1 MGQAKADDGSRLA
14 RMPSGIA
21 GLDVVLK
28 GGFLRGGI
36 YIIQG
41 PPGAGKTIFGNQV
54 CYDHV
59 TAGGRALYLTLLAEN
74 HDRMLMHMGGM
85 RFFNPEEIARSLEY
99 ISAFRILEEEG
110 LKGLLTLIRRE
121 IQSRKISVLVI
132 DGLVAAEHSAPSELE
147 FKKFIHGLQTQAVVT
162 ECTIFLLTSGVD
174 AGVSPEHTMVD
185 GLIELSDEQYG
196 WRSVRDLLVR
206 KFRGSS
212 YLRGRHS
219 FRINENGI
227 EVFPRT
233 EARLSQPSS
242 EPSQNMRLASTGA
255 QSLDQMIGG
264 GVSTGSTTLIVGPTG
279 SGKTAL
285 GLQFLSASTA
295 DEPGLHFGFFESNA
309 RLLAKSDSLGLKL
322 RRAVEDRHVELIWQP
337 PTEDLIDALAEQLL
351 SAVQRRNV
359 KRLVI
364 DGLAGFQRLT
374 ISPERIPPF
383 FAALV
388 NELRGLGVTTFAS
401 LEVSDLIGPI
411 ARAPVSDL
419 SMIAENL
426 ILLRYVELRSR
437 LYRLIS
443 LLKIRDSAFDPT
455 LRELLLGPDGL
466 AIGESFSSVEALL
479 TGFGRRIE
487 DQLDGQ
493 DENAAAPAADA

>member
-1 MGQAKADDGSRLA
+1 MSQSKTDGKPTLA
-14 RMPSGIA
+14 RMPTGIA
-21 GLDVVLK
+21 GLDVILK

-41 PPGAGKTIFGNQV
+41 PPGAGKTILGNQV

-59 TAGGRALYLTLLAEN
+59 AAGGRALYVTLLAEN
-74 HDRMLMHMGGM
+74 HDRMLMHMGELQ
-85 RFFNPEEIARSLEY
+85 FFDRDEITRSLEY

-121 IQSRKISVLVI
+121 IQGRKISVLVL

-162 ECTIFLLTSGVD
+162 DCTMFLLTS
-174 AGVSPEHTMVD
+174 AGEDSISPEHTMVD

-196 WRSVRDLLVR
+196 WRSVRDLHVR

-212 YLRGRHS
+212 YLRGRHA
-219 FRINENGI
+219 FRITDNGI

-233 EARLSQPSS
+233 ESLLA
-242 EPSQNMRLASTGA
+242 EPSKDPGGETRLISTGA
-255 QSLDQMIGG
+255 PSLDKMVGG
-264 GVSTGSTTLIVGPTG
+264 GLTAGSTTLLVGPTG

-285 GLQFLSASTA
+285 GLQFLSACSVA
-295 DEPGLHFGFFESNA
+295 EPGIHFGFFESNA
-309 RLLAKSDSLGLKL
+309 RLLTKSDSLGLNLRKL
-322 RRAVEDRHVELIWQP
+322 VKAGHVELMWQP

-351 SAVQRRNV
+351 AAVRRRHV
-359 KRLVI
+359 KRVVI

-374 ISPERIPPF
+374 VAQDRIAPF
-383 FAALV
+383 FTALV

-401 LEVSDLIGPI
+401 LEVADLIGPI
-411 ARAPVSDL
+411 ARAPVSEL
-419 SMIAENL
+419 STITENL
-426 ILLRYVELRSR
+426 MLLRYVELHSK

-443 LLKIRDSAFDPT
+443 ILKVRDNEFDPV
-455 LRELLLGPDGL
+455 LREFTLSKHGL
-466 AIGESFSSVEALL
+466 EVGDSFSNVEALL
-479 TGFGRRIE
+479 SGFGRGVE
-487 DQLDGQ
+487 TPAGGDGA
-493 DENAAAPAADA
+493 EKTEPSR